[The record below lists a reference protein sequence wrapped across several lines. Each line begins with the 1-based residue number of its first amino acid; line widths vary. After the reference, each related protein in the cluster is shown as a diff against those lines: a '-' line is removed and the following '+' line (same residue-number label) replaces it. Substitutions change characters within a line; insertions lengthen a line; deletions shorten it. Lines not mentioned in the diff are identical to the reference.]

1 MSYRQSLYPGASTS
15 GLGNSSTTPSPSAIN
30 SLVDKQRQVQHFHQI
45 LKHSEN
51 LLRLYQGYADKYN
64 VLVGGSEGK
73 TSPSRVEGANAS
85 LNVVRVSLV
94 RIAVGDVVEHWQNV
108 FRSTSLALG
117 KRETLPLTASKIEV
131 LILLFSSSARTNP
144 GSIQEQKRALS
155 TPDTRPDQVVLP
167 KNSRPDQLVRLPVE
181 PDSNLAQEG
190 DGQASEAGDSPR

>member
-51 LLRLYQGYADKYN
+51 LLRLYQGYADKYS
-64 VLVGGSEGK
+64 VLVGGSE
-73 TSPSRVEGANAS
+73 
-85 LNVVRVSLV
+85 
-94 RIAVGDVVEHWQNV
+94 AVGDVVEHWQNV
-108 FRSTSLALG
+108 FRSTSLAL
-117 KRETLPLTASKIEV
+117 
-131 LILLFSSSARTNP
+131 